1 MQKAKDRY
9 HNYRKKIRAT
19 ISNINDEV
27 IRVILNLLSFFYKKN
42 SHAQQS
48 TKSTKKHQSKK
59 KKKTQKSTKST
70 KTQNAN
76 EGIITKNVPKKHLR
90 GKK

>member
-27 IRVILNLLSFFYKKN
+27 IRVILNLLLFFYKKS

-59 KKKTQKSTKST
+59 KKRHKKAPKARKHKTQMR
-70 KTQNAN
+70 
-76 EGIITKNVPKKHLR
+76 E
-90 GKK
+90 